1 MTMKKHTVP
10 KAFSTSLKAKLHN
23 KSFKEAFE
31 HYSNTLSV
39 GILIRDTRKKAG
51 LTQKEFAHRMGV
63 SQQVVSRLENGEVDN
78 PTIDTLS
85 KIADVAGKKLVVE
98 FV

>member
-1 MTMKKHTVP
+1 MEKRTPHKP
-10 KAFSTSLKAKLHN
+10 FSASLKAKLRN
-23 KSFKEAFE
+23 KTFKEAFE

-39 GILIRDTRKKAG
+39 GLLIRDTRIKSG
-51 LTQKEFAHRMGV
+51 LTQKEFSARMGV
-63 SQQVVSRLENGEVDN
+63 SQQVISRLEKGEVDN

>member
-1 MTMKKHTVP
+1 MKTRTIHKP
-10 KAFSTSLKAKLHN
+10 FGASLKAKLRN
-23 KSFKEAFE
+23 KTFKEALE

-39 GILIRDTRKKAG
+39 GLLIRDTRIKSG
-51 LTQKEFAHRMGV
+51 LTQKEFAARMGV
-63 SQQVVSRLENGEVDN
+63 SQQVISRLEKGEVDN

>member
-1 MTMKKHTVP
+1 MKNNTAHKPFRV
-10 KAFSTSLKAKLHN
+10 SLKAKLHN
-23 KSFKEAFE
+23 KTFKEAFE

-39 GILIRDTRKKAG
+39 GLLIKDTRKKSG
-51 LTQKEFAHRMGV
+51 LSQKEFAVRMGV
-63 SQQVVSRLENGEVDN
+63 SQQVISRLENGEVDN

-85 KIADVAGKKLVVE
+85 KIADAAGKKLVVE

>member
-1 MTMKKHTVP
+1 MKKSAAHKTFNV
-10 KAFSTSLKAKLHN
+10 SLKAKLRN
-23 KSFKEAFE
+23 KSFKEAYE

-39 GILIRDTRKKAG
+39 GILIREVRKKSG
-51 LTQKEFAHRMGV
+51 FSQKEFANRMGV
-63 SQQVVSRLENGEVDN
+63 SQQVISRLEKGEVDN

-85 KIADVAGKKLVVE
+85 KIADVAGKRLVVE

>member
-1 MTMKKHTVP
+1 MKTRKIHKP
-10 KAFSTSLKAKLHN
+10 FSESLQAKLRN
-23 KSFKEAFE
+23 KTFKEAFE

-39 GILIRDTRKKAG
+39 GILIRETREKSG

-63 SQQVVSRLENGEVDN
+63 TQQVISRLENGEVDN

>member
-1 MTMKKHTVP
+1 MKKRATLKP
-10 KAFSTSLKAKLHN
+10 FSVSLKAKIRN
-23 KSFKEAFE
+23 KTFKEAFE

-39 GILIRDTRKKAG
+39 GLLIRDTRKRSG
-51 LTQKEFAHRMGV
+51 LTQKEFADRMGV
-63 SQQVVSRLENGEVDN
+63 SQQVISRLEKGEVDN

>member
-1 MTMKKHTVP
+1 
-10 KAFSTSLKAKLHN
+10 
-23 KSFKEAFE
+23 
-31 HYSNTLSV
+31 
-39 GILIRDTRKKAG
+39 
-51 LTQKEFAHRMGV
+51 MGV
-63 SQQVVSRLENGEVDN
+63 TQQVISRLENGEVDN

>member
-1 MTMKKHTVP
+1 MKNRKSQKP
-10 KAFSTSLKAKLHN
+10 FSVSLHAKLRN
-23 KSFKEAFE
+23 KTFKEAFE

-39 GILIRDTRKKAG
+39 GILIRETREKTG

-63 SQQVVSRLENGEVDN
+63 TQQVISRLENGEVDN

-85 KIADVAGKKLVVE
+85 KIADVAGKKLIVD

>member
-1 MTMKKHTVP
+1 MKTRTIQKPFGV
-10 KAFSTSLKAKLHN
+10 SLKAKLRN
-23 KSFKEAFE
+23 KTFREAFE

-39 GILIRDTRKKAG
+39 GLLIRDTHKKSG
-51 LTQKEFAHRMGV
+51 LTQKEFASRMGV
-63 SQQVVSRLENGEVDN
+63 SQQVISRLEKGDIDN

>member
-1 MTMKKHTVP
+1 MENRTIHKP
-10 KAFSTSLKAKLHN
+10 FSASLKTKLRN
-23 KSFKEAFE
+23 KTFKEAFE
-31 HYSNTLSV
+31 HYSNSLSV
-39 GILIRDTRKKAG
+39 GLLIRDTRQKSG
-51 LTQKEFAHRMGV
+51 LTQKEFASRMGV
-63 SQQVVSRLENGEVDN
+63 SQQVISRLEKGEVDN

>member
-1 MTMKKHTVP
+1 MKTHFAHKP
-10 KAFSTSLKAKLHN
+10 FSVSLKAKLHN
-23 KSFKEAFE
+23 KTFKEAFE

-39 GILIRDTRKKAG
+39 GLLIRDARKKSG
-51 LTQKEFAHRMGV
+51 FTQKEFADRMGV
-63 SQQVVSRLENGEVDN
+63 SQQVISRLEKGEVDN

>member
-1 MTMKKHTVP
+1 MKTRTLQKP
-10 KAFSTSLKAKLHN
+10 FSVSLKARLRN
-23 KSFKEAFE
+23 KTFRDAFE

-39 GILIRDTRKKAG
+39 GLLIRDTRKKSG
-51 LTQKEFAHRMGV
+51 LTQKEFANRMGV
-63 SQQVVSRLENGEVDN
+63 SQQVISRLEKGDIDN

>member
-1 MTMKKHTVP
+1 MVHKPFGVT
-10 KAFSTSLKAKLHN
+10 LKSKLNN

-39 GILIRDTRKKAG
+39 GILIRNTRKKAG
-51 LTQKEFAHRMGV
+51 LTQKEFANRMGV
-63 SQQVVSRLENGEVDN
+63 QQQVISRLENGEVDN

-85 KIADVAGKKLVVE
+85 KIADAAGKKLLVD

>member
-1 MTMKKHTVP
+1 MKNHSAHKP
-10 KAFSTSLKAKLHN
+10 FSVSLKTKLNN
-23 KSFKEAFE
+23 KTFKEAFE

-39 GILIRDTRKKAG
+39 SILIRDARKKSG
-51 LTQKEFAHRMGV
+51 FTQKEFADRMGV
-63 SQQVVSRLENGEVDN
+63 SQQVISRLEKGEVDN

-85 KIADVAGKKLVVE
+85 KIADVAGKKLIVE

>member
-1 MTMKKHTVP
+1 MKKSIEHKPFGV
-10 KAFSTSLKAKLHN
+10 SLKAKLRN
-23 KSFKEAFE
+23 KSFKEAYE

-39 GILIRDTRKKAG
+39 GILIRDARKKSG
-51 LTQKEFAHRMGV
+51 FTQKEFAARMGV
-63 SQQVVSRLENGEVDN
+63 SQQVISRLEKGEVDN
-78 PTIDTLS
+78 PTIDTLC

>member
-1 MTMKKHTVP
+1 MKNRRTHKP
-10 KAFSTSLKAKLHN
+10 FSVSLKAKLRN
-23 KSFKEAFE
+23 KTFKEAYE

-39 GILIRDTRKKAG
+39 GVLIRDTRKKSG
-51 LTQKEFAHRMGV
+51 LTQKEFADRMGV
-63 SQQVVSRLENGEVDN
+63 SQQVISRLEKGEVDN

-85 KIADVAGKKLVVE
+85 KVADVAGKKLVVE

>member
-1 MTMKKHTVP
+1 MKSNRQYKP
-10 KAFSTSLKAKLHN
+10 FRESLKAKLRN
-23 KSFKEAFE
+23 KTFKEAFE

-39 GILIRDTRKKAG
+39 GVLIRDTRKKSG
-51 LTQKEFAHRMGV
+51 LTQKEFADRMGV
-63 SQQVVSRLENGEVDN
+63 SQQVISRLEKGEVDN